1 MQKLYIN
8 GRFLTQRLTGVQRFA
23 AEVIKAIDLLLQ
35 DGDWDDWD
43 VRVLVPHDSIEHLRL
58 KKAKIEHVGRL
69 KGHPWEQM
77 ELLERS
83 ADGVLLSLCN
93 AGPVL
98 HPRQLVVI
106 HDVAVYRE
114 RKAYSRAYGT
124 LHRIL
129 GRLLSRTA
137 HLATVSE
144 FSRLELA
151 KIFGLDPRSIV
162 VAPNGA
168 EHIQNMDADMAILHR
183 LGLTKCRYFLVV
195 GSAAPHKNINLAVEA
210 AQQVESEGVKT
221 VLVGEANPKIFGR
234 SGYASQSAV
243 VLAGRVSDGE
253 LKALYQNALS
263 LVFPSRYEGFGIPL
277 IEAAMCGCP
286 VIASDI
292 PVAREVCGEN
302 AQFVPVGDLAA
313 LVQAM
318 RDRVHQPRLDRTPT
332 ITPFSWPRTAM
343 ILLQAATQL
352 KARKSPDA

>member
-1 MQKLYIN
+1 MHKLYIN

-23 AEVIKAIDLLLQ
+23 AEVTKAIDLLLQ
-35 DGDWDDWD
+35 DSAWDDWD

-69 KGHPWEQM
+69 KGHAWEQL
-77 ELLERS
+77 ELLERA

-106 HDVAVYRE
+106 HDVAVYRQ
-114 RKAYSRAYGT
+114 RNAYSRKYGT

-144 FSRLELA
+144 FSRQELA
-151 KIFGLDPRSIV
+151 KIFRVKPEGIV

-168 EHIQNMDADMAILHR
+168 GHIQNTDADLAILRR
-183 LGLTKCRYFLVV
+183 LDLAKCRYFLVV

-234 SGYASQSAV
+234 FGYASQSAV

-292 PVAREVCGEN
+292 PVAREVCGDT
-302 AQFVPVGDLAA
+302 AQFFPVGDLDA

-318 RDRVHQPRLDRTPT
+318 RARVHQPRPDRTPT
-332 ITPFSWPRTAM
+332 ATPFSWPKTAT
-343 ILLQAATQL
+343 ILMEAMTQMNDV
-352 KARKSPDA
+352 KARRT